1 MSTIRITAIR
11 HSAFY
16 SPVLATIAGGFLKE
30 EGLEA
35 VYELAPAAASIPAT
49 LREGKFHLSLS
60 AAAVSF
66 AELEEGKPCD
76 IVHFAQINER
86 DGFFIAGRS
95 PEPEFRW
102 SNL

>member
-30 EGLEA
+30 EGLEG
-35 VYELAPAAASIPAT
+35 VYELAPAGASIPAS

-60 AAAVSF
+60 AVAVSLDVTEIF
-66 AELEEGKPCD
+66 
-76 IVHFAQINER
+76 
-86 DGFFIAGRS
+86 S
-95 PEPEFRW
+95 
-102 SNL
+102 